1 MIGKE
6 VIIPGRYSLQQVR
19 AVQFRAR
26 QPLPGAED
34 ARQLD
39 GHLRWLFQPHPS
51 VSRPLRRRQ
60 SRQCAARAPVR
71 DRRCGDHALPGGA
84 ARRLK
89 AGDRVIVIGAA
100 GGVGSFMVQVAKGM
114 GAGAVIGIDINE
126 EKLEFMKGYGADFTV
141 NPRGKSAKEVKEA
154 FKGFCKEKGI
164 PSNYGWKIFEVTGTK
179 PGQELALS
187 LLSFTGKLIVVG
199 YGTDETSYM
208 LSKLMAFDAEIIGT
222 WGCPPDKYPQR
233 AGDVRR
239 RPHPARPLRRDA
251 ADEPDRTGVRRGPP
265 RQAQAARDPDPRFLK
280 PLTTNSTRRNNM
292 ALEWLRRENDLKDH
306 QLIDNSHFG
315 GDAPTVIYEERPVLD
330 DKGAAVAGLYSAW
343 IWLNNP
349 TQYNS
354 YTTDMVKGVIAG
366 MQRASSDRK
375 IVAVVFTAVGDKAFC
390 TGGNT
395 AEYASYYSKRPNE
408 YGEYMDLFNAMV
420 DGILNCKKPVI
431 CRVNGMRVAGGQEI
445 GMATDITVTS
455 DLAVFGQAGPKH
467 GSAPVGGSTDF
478 LPWFLSMEDA
488 MYNCISCETWSA
500 YKMKSKGLVTKAVPV
515 LKKDGQ
521 WVRNPLVRTD
531 TYRR

>member
-1 MIGKE
+1 
-6 VIIPGRYSLQQVR
+6 
-19 AVQFRAR
+19 
-26 QPLPGAED
+26 
-34 ARQLD
+34 
-39 GHLRWLFQPHPS
+39 
-51 VSRPLRRRQ
+51 
-60 SRQCAARAPVR
+60 
-71 DRRCGDHALPGGA
+71 
-84 ARRLK
+84 
-89 AGDRVIVIGAA
+89 
-100 GGVGSFMVQVAKGM
+100 
-114 GAGAVIGIDINE
+114 
-126 EKLEFMKGYGADFTV
+126 
-141 NPRGKSAKEVKEA
+141 
-154 FKGFCKEKGI
+154 
-164 PSNYGWKIFEVTGTK
+164 
-179 PGQELALS
+179 
-187 LLSFTGKLIVVG
+187 
-199 YGTDETSYM
+199 
-208 LSKLMAFDAEIIGT
+208 
-222 WGCPPDKYPQR
+222 
-233 AGDVRR
+233 
-239 RPHPARPLRRDA
+239 
-251 ADEPDRTGVRRGPP
+251 
-265 RQAQAARDPDPRFLK
+265 
-280 PLTTNSTRRNNM
+280 M

-531 TYRR
+531 TYVDDGEIVYGEPVAADKIAAAKALRPSARPTSNCSTPSAIAWSGSSPTCSRTA